1 MIEYEVDEI
10 FEYDGNYLK
19 IVACVHCTDCYFRT
33 NLISND
39 CDYKNCLP
47 NDRKDNQNIIYKF
60 ISKNDVR
67 KIKLKQIEN
76 NIYEHKI
83 DI

>member
-1 MIEYEVDEI
+1 MEI
-10 FEYDGNYLK
+10 N
-19 IVACVHCTDCYFRT
+19 
-33 NLISND
+33 ND

-47 NDRKDNQNIIYKF
+47 NDRKDNKNIIYKF

-76 NIYEHKI
+76 NIYE
-83 DI
+83 